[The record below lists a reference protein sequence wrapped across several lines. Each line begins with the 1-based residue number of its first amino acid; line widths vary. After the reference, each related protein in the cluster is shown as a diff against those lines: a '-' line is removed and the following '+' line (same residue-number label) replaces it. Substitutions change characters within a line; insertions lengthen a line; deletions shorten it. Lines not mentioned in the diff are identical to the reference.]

1 VFLMPDLTKML
12 EVSSAKFAHGTC
24 LSRTRVNAVE
34 VRWNGRAE
42 DYQRLD
48 MHLQKPTFS
57 LGRVGGVHFHRLRR
71 TSHHDVKRC

>member
-1 VFLMPDLTKML
+1 MTDSESKCRH
-12 EVSSAKFAHGTC
+12 EVS
-24 LSRTRVNAVE
+24 L
-34 VRWNGRAE
+34 WNGRAE